1 MTRLLLVLIVL
12 LPSLSFAAYQNPTV
26 SSYERDPNGTGKLIL
41 QFAGNAGEPIVV
53 RAYSVTATSTLAV
66 LRNWV
71 DRTIAE
77 LDLTHTAASAPQL
90 QPGQTINRLAPTPSS
105 PSAKSV
111 WRIKVQVYDQVCKS
125 SFTGSIA
132 NDCATLKGDIESTY
146 QSGFLNAD

>member
-1 MTRLLLVLIVL
+1 MRILLLLAALLIPQL
-12 LPSLSFAAYQNPTV
+12 AHAAYQNPTV
-26 SSYERDPNGTGKLIL
+26 SSYEREPNGTGKLIM
-41 QFAGNAGEPIVV
+41 QFAGNAGEPVVV
-53 RAYSVTATSTLAV
+53 RAYPVTASSTFAG

-77 LDLTHTAASAPQL
+77 LDLTHTAASLPQL

-111 WRIKVQVYDQVCKS
+111 WKIKVQIYDQACKS

-132 NDCATLKGDIESTY
+132 TDCASLKGDIESTY
-146 QSGFLNAD
+146 QSGFLNAN

>member
-1 MTRLLLVLIVL
+1 MKTVLLILALLV
-12 LPSLSFAAYQNPTV
+12 PSVTLAAYQNPTV

-53 RAYSVTATSTLAV
+53 RAYSVAATSTLAG

-111 WRIKVQVYDQVCKS
+111 WRIKVQVYDQACKS

-132 NDCATLKGDIESTY
+132 NDCATLKSDIEGTY